1 MQNITNME
9 EFANGSKIFSVLPR
23 EYASTPASRMLCGNF
38 IEVGFGYQVESMW
51 TEMLFN
57 RSFEKAVP
65 IAKGTYDWFGG
76 EGKGLG
82 NDWTREEW
90 YHSAYQHNRWY
101 AFPGKDRP
109 ESITG
114 DASYL
119 TPRTPGYGVL
129 LSQEP
134 GGVHGKHCLIIDNYD
149 ERMAGVAQDGKYLR
163 AGETYRF
170 TGYFQKLAGDGVGLE
185 LRLYETA
192 SSDAE
197 PLCQAALAEPEA
209 EGGWREAILGPVKR
223 DVWATFALVTSGKS
237 RVLCDAFSLMPEHSS
252 DGWRSDAVEAI
263 RELHPSVL
271 RFPGGNFGSFHNW
284 MDAIGPKNTRKP
296 EPSINWGDL
305 NYNDVGTDEFLDLCE
320 KVGAEPLLLVNMFHP
335 FKQFYFQ
342 SFPEITQWGGL
353 QRHGYNLT
361 HVLNPK
367 LGIETAR
374 KWVEYCNGSTQT
386 PMGALRAQNGHPEP
400 YHVTYWE
407 MDNEGWRWFTKEEY
421 AAYVRKYAEAMRTA
435 DPDIQIGICSY
446 HAFSDVIEDL
456 LELCGDCIDFI
467 ADRMCEPF
475 NIKRKMAIV
484 EQYNRTHPHPIYYTD
499 TEALQNRDL
508 TLAPFTRRYYADH
521 DIDFCKSRRTWIYAL
536 TMAGNLLHYQ
546 RYGDLARFMCFNN
559 LCNTSGQSCIEVSKE
574 ETILTASGILLKWM
588 SRSPAAWPLQVE
600 GYTPDS
606 LKSVEL
612 QVSWDADR
620 TRLIVDLVNKCDRD
634 ALITLDFSR
643 LGRHFSS
650 FQKLCLFASDGA
662 VQETIRSHGNI
673 REETRCGDIS
683 LDGPHTFE
691 ARSFSFTEIVLS

>member
-119 TPRTPGYGVL
+119 TPQTPGYGVL

-149 ERMAGVAQDGKYLR
+149 ERMTGVAQDGKYLR

-209 EGGWREAILGPVKR
+209 EGGWREAVLGPVKR

-521 DIDFCKSRRTWIYAL
+521 DIDFCQSRRTWIYAL

-673 REETRCGDIS
+673 REETHCGDIS

>member
-90 YHSAYQHNRWY
+90 HHSAYQHNRWY

>member
-119 TPRTPGYGVL
+119 TPQTPGYGVL

-600 GYTPDS
+600 GYAPDS

-643 LGRHFSS
+643 LGRHFGS
-650 FQKLCLFASDGA
+650 FRKLCLFASDGA